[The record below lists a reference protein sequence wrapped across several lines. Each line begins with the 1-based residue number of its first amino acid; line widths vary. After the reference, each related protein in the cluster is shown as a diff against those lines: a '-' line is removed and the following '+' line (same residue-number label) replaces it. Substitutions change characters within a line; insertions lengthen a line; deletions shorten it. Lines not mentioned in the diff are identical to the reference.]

1 MDNIRKCICCGE
13 LKPRQKL
20 IRIMK
25 EYSSGNV
32 IVQPDS
38 KTFGRSVY
46 LCYNE
51 ECINTALRKGL
62 NKGINKYLKTNISR
76 EDLKG
81 LLDGQ
86 LKS

>member
-1 MDNIRKCICCGE
+1 MEQTRKCIACGE
-13 LKPRQKL
+13 IKPKAEL
-20 IRIMK
+20 IKITR
-25 EYSSGNV
+25 EHASGEVV
-32 IVQPDS
+32 IQPNS

-51 ECINTALRKGL
+51 NCINTAIKKGV
-62 NKGINKYLKTNISR
+62 NKLLKTNISR

-86 LKS
+86 FKS

>member
-1 MDNIRKCICCGE
+1 MNRKRKCICCGE
-13 LKPRQKL
+13 LKPRSEL
-20 IRIMK
+20 IKITK
-25 EYSSGNV
+25 EHTSGNIV
-32 IVQPDS
+32 IQPDS

-51 ECINTALRKGL
+51 NCINTALQKGF

-76 EDLKG
+76 EELKG